1 MTKRTFEFNFPSEW
15 YTVEGAKS
23 MDIATLRKEYTRMRD
38 VAQKRLK
45 RLEKDFS
52 ESKAYLSHKAGFE
65 KLKDID
71 ARDLP
76 KAFSELAKFVGARSS
91 SASGQREIRRK
102 TIETWNEQG
111 LNLTQKNYSR
121 VIKILEEMRKRKLT
135 YGSDKVVEV
144 ADSMLSLDDQH
155 TNQWLDNL
163 EELLRHSDE
172 VKDVVQDYSLKGIPV
187 DMDIIRRE
195 VGW

>member
-1 MTKRTFEFNFPSEW
+1 MAKRTFEFNFPAEW

-23 MDIATLRKEYTRMRD
+23 MDIAILRKEYTRMRD
-38 VAQKRLK
+38 VAQKRLS

-52 ESKAYLSHKAGFE
+52 ESKAYLSHRGGFE

-76 KAFSELAKFVGARSS
+76 KAFSELAKFVGAKSS

-102 TIETWNEQG
+102 TIETWNKQG
-111 LNLTQKNYSR
+111 LNLTQKNYKR
-121 VIKILEEMRKRKLT
+121 VMKILEEMRKRKLT

-155 TNQWLDNL
+155 TNKWLDNL

-172 VKDVVQDYSLKGIPV
+172 VKDVVQDYSAKGIPV
-187 DMDIIRRE
+187 SMDIIRRE

>member
-1 MTKRTFEFNFPSEW
+1 MSKQSFEFSFPSEW

-23 MDIATLRKEYTRMRD
+23 LDMATLRKEYTRMRD
-38 VAQKRLK
+38 VAQKRLQ
-45 RLEKDFS
+45 RLEKNFS
-52 ESKAYLSHKAGFE
+52 ESKAYLSHRGGFE

-76 KAFSELAKFVGARSS
+76 KAFSELAKFVGAKSS
-91 SASGQREIRRK
+91 SASGQMEIRRK
-102 TIETWNEQG
+102 TIETWNSQG

-155 TNQWLDNL
+155 TNKWLDNL
-163 EELLRHSDE
+163 EELLKHSDE
-172 VKDVVQDYSLKGIPV
+172 VRDVVDNYTAKGTPV
-187 DMDIIRRE
+187 SMDIIRKE